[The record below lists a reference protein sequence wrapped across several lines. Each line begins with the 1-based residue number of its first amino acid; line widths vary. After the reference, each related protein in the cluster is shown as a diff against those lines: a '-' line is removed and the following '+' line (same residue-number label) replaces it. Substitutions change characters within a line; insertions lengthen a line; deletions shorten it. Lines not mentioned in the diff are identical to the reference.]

1 MQTTKKPRKRS
12 TRSNRYN
19 DDRVDYNL
27 EEEIASNSAKTW
39 KNTFKIKNSFK
50 LNDVHG
56 SFVKLLELKETKMVF
71 ADGPAGTG
79 KAQPLDADILTP
91 AGWKKM
97 GNIQINDL
105 VYTANGTPTKVLNIY
120 PQGEKD
126 IYRVV
131 FSDGASTECCKE
143 HLWLTQTYYERVG
156 SIRKYYRSSTDEL
169 IDKIIAPLPPSV
181 RSLEEIEKTLFL
193 GNSTNANHSIPITKP
208 VSFKENQ
215 HIIHPYILGVL
226 LGDGCL
232 TQSVG
237 VSISDTEIL
246 EKVKELLP
254 LSVCLK
260 YRSQYDYSIV
270 SNEANY
276 RDNIVLDEIRRLQ
289 LSGKHSWEKFIPQE
303 YLIDSIENRTWLL
316 RGLLDAD
323 GTIEKTGSVSFCST
337 SHKLIQ
343 DTKFIVETLGGLC
356 KKERAYIPKFV
367 YQGTNKHGRLAYN
380 MYINL
385 PNIVPFFL
393 QRKVERLK
401 LRTKY
406 FPIRYIKD
414 IQYVGKKQ
422 AQCILVEDESH
433 LYLTNN
439 CIVTHNTYLAVLAA
453 LELLQLKSIDNIV
466 YIRSIVESA
475 SRSMGSLPGELQ
487 DKFMPWAL
495 PLIEKLDE
503 LVGPVSRTELLKSDV
518 VKCLPVNFVRG
529 LTFRNSLVIVDE
541 AQNLTHTELVAILTR
556 FGENTK
562 YVVIGDTRQSDIY
575 NKSGYLGILN
585 LFNDEQ
591 SQDKGIHVFKFGES
605 EIVRSKILKFIV
617 QKLETLQPTYSES
630 QDYRAHKQKSH
641 SAPVVPPQ
649 MTPYGQYPEEW
660 QVTPLC
666 DH

>member
-1 MQTTKKPRKRS
+1 MIMQTQKKPKKRS

-79 KAQPLDADILTP
+79 K
-91 AGWKKM
+91 
-97 GNIQINDL
+97 
-105 VYTANGTPTKVLNIY
+105 
-120 PQGEKD
+120 
-126 IYRVV
+126 
-131 FSDGASTECCKE
+131 
-143 HLWLTQTYYERVG
+143 
-156 SIRKYYRSSTDEL
+156 
-169 IDKIIAPLPPSV
+169 
-181 RSLEEIEKTLFL
+181 
-193 GNSTNANHSIPITKP
+193 
-208 VSFKENQ
+208 
-215 HIIHPYILGVL
+215 
-226 LGDGCL
+226 
-232 TQSVG
+232 
-237 VSISDTEIL
+237 
-246 EKVKELLP
+246 
-254 LSVCLK
+254 
-260 YRSQYDYSIV
+260 
-270 SNEANY
+270 
-276 RDNIVLDEIRRLQ
+276 
-289 LSGKHSWEKFIPQE
+289 
-303 YLIDSIENRTWLL
+303 
-316 RGLLDAD
+316 
-323 GTIEKTGSVSFCST
+323 
-337 SHKLIQ
+337 
-343 DTKFIVETLGGLC
+343 
-356 KKERAYIPKFV
+356 
-367 YQGTNKHGRLAYN
+367 
-380 MYINL
+380 
-385 PNIVPFFL
+385 
-393 QRKVERLK
+393 
-401 LRTKY
+401 
-406 FPIRYIKD
+406 
-414 IQYVGKKQ
+414 
-422 AQCILVEDESH
+422 
-433 LYLTNN
+433 
-439 CIVTHNTYLAVLAA
+439 TYLAVLAA

-518 VKCLPVNFVRG
+518 VKCLPVNIVRG

-666 DH
+666 EH